1 MLELINNADDTALL
15 KINNNFHE
23 FITVINNNVK
33 KNKIRWDN
41 VIIQFEWYAE
51 EAKKIREYID

>member
-41 VIIQFEWYAE
+41 VII
-51 EAKKIREYID
+51 